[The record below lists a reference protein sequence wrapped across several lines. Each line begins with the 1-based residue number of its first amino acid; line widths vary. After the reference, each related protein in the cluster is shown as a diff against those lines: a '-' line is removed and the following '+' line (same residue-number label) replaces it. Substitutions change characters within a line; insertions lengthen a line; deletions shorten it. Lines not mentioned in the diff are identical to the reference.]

1 MSYFNREEALALSQ
15 RVIGL
20 YTLSL
25 NASTVQLNVFARRAL
40 SKLTATFDP
49 ELYEG
54 FLDAWGTHIIT
65 KSLLS
70 GMIEERAKVMRCS
83 SIFGNNSIENK
94 KSNKRNSTLDNFVI
108 SCKKP
113 RDENIKLNF
122 ISNPS
127 SSSSTS
133 TTTNALTCSSP
144 SDNSST
150 CFNDSIMTVFKK
162 KIFYYR

>member
-1 MSYFNREEALALSQ
+1 YFNREEALALSQ

-83 SIFGNNSIENK
+83 SIFGNNRFVNCMPFDELGLISSNVTYYSDQIRVNSKRLLGGNIEINNENECK
-94 KSNKRNSTLDNFVI
+94 IMLAVKPTL
-108 SCKKP
+108 
-113 RDENIKLNF
+113 L
-122 ISNPS
+122 
-127 SSSSTS
+127 
-133 TTTNALTCSSP
+133 
-144 SDNSST
+144 
-150 CFNDSIMTVFKK
+150 
-162 KIFYYR
+162 